1 MEYRNLKELFSD
13 SKYVAELLDSVCRP
27 FGMDTEDYAI
37 PEGWIDTK
45 ASAEITESYERLLPP
60 DSLFWN
66 TVKVVHDPRRPWNA
80 LSIKKNEDRNRYVLI
95 TVIPDVSPM
104 TAMNFPIIQT
114 MNIMSFIAW
123 EQARSVT
130 EACRREAQV
139 QIVTGDSLPLLN
151 TARIE
156 WVSIYVGK
164 ALYTGTKS
172 MFDGYKE
179 PDENSVKLNL
189 NIYEARQME
198 QNPLLDRLI
207 AAYDMDAELAEG
219 ETDDGKQRL
228 RDAPE
233 LV

>member
-13 SKYVAELLDSVCRP
+13 SKYVAELLSSVRRP

-45 ASAEITESYERLLPP
+45 ASAEMTESYERLLPL

-66 TVKVVHDPRRPWNA
+66 TVKVVHDPRIPWNA
-80 LSIKKNEDRNRYVLI
+80 LSIKKNEDRNRYVLL

-123 EQARSVT
+123 EQACSVT
-130 EACRREAQV
+130 EACLRKAEAQV
-139 QIVTGDSLPLLN
+139 VTEDSLPLLN

-156 WVSIYVGK
+156 WVCIYAGK
-164 ALYTGTKS
+164 APYTGSKS
-172 MFDGYKE
+172 MFASYKE
-179 PDENSVKLNL
+179 PDENSVNLNL
-189 NIYEARQME
+189 NFYEVRQME

-207 AAYDMDAELAEG
+207 ASYDMDVEFTEG
-219 ETDDGKQRL
+219 KTDDRK
-228 RDAPE
+228 
-233 LV
+233 